1 MISLKEKFE
10 SIESF
15 TSSFMLKEMTDSEYV
30 QNVSDVLQSLT
41 MGYEL
46 ESTCQTSGVKVE
58 IMSKSLSPMKVFD
71 TPFGVRVFP
80 FFESFP
86 TVIRHNNDNGWM
98 NGHLGQFCKKL
109 AGIEDGVTREDVIKA
124 YHEYLPWVVE
134 IDPAL
139 FEPNTG
145 MNPSKIAALILMDF
159 VNVVYSDTIP
169 EMLFDAYTEVYLRPA
184 IYEEQ
189 IYPMYALYAIP
200 TVNACINKNWLTIAC
215 PNEAKVNNFA
225 VSSNFA
231 MDGIKDISKHLV
243 DAVST
248 LVRMYGSKIMMSDKE
263 KYEKV
268 KADVEWAMMYSSNFF
283 YNKNKLRDA
292 IIEKGML
299 TNSQNIRILYIGIL
313 TWLGFVI
320 RLPKDN
326 MLLGEIRPT
335 IFDDPDIMRT
345 YKFGMDSKRET
356 ALTMLNMN
364 YKRHYVAHP
373 VDAAT
378 EGVKDSFKRG
388 LRGITGRPPKLP
400 ANEDVDLIF
409 VDVDRV
415 TCHSDRVWVLDKIA
429 KCEREIDEF
438 ESYYKLHDKMVLNEY
453 RSMIDRMRRRLDTAR
468 EEVLDKR
475 SFKKEYRVF
484 VEVPTG
490 YDG

>member
-10 SIESF
+10 AIESF

-30 QNVSDVLQSLT
+30 QNVADVLQSLT

-58 IMSKSLSPMKVFD
+58 IMTKSLSPMKVFD

-98 NGHLGQFCKKL
+98 NGHLGQFCKKISE
-109 AGIEDGVTREDVIKA
+109 IENGATREDIIKA

-400 ANEDVDLIF
+400 AI
-409 VDVDRV
+409 RG
-415 TCHSDRVWVLDKIA
+415 C
-429 KCEREIDEF
+429 
-438 ESYYKLHDKMVLNEY
+438 
-453 RSMIDRMRRRLDTAR
+453 
-468 EEVLDKR
+468 
-475 SFKKEYRVF
+475 
-484 VEVPTG
+484 
-490 YDG
+490 